1 MPASLY
7 YSGGDK
13 DGISGTGLYD
23 AAFGKVCQRHVSGRR
38 AVHLFDAGC
47 GGNLL
52 SAWIP
57 VCLPPVPDRGKTIR
71 RKRTRRDFGRMP
83 GAIRRGIGLPGT
95 CLFCG
100 ETAWTDAFRPCSPD
114 RTLLQND
121 LKRTAKRR
129 RRNPAYG
136 KGRKTDRICHLWML

>member
-38 AVHLFDAGC
+38 AVYLSDAGR
-47 GGNLL
+47 GENLL
-52 SAWIP
+52 SARIP
-57 VCLPPVPDRGKTIR
+57 VCLSSAPDRRETIR
-71 RKRTRRDFGRMP
+71 RKGTRRDFGRMP

-100 ETAWTDAFRPCSPD
+100 ETAWTDAFRPCSRD
-114 RTLLQND
+114 RTVL
-121 LKRTAKRR
+121 
-129 RRNPAYG
+129 
-136 KGRKTDRICHLWML
+136 